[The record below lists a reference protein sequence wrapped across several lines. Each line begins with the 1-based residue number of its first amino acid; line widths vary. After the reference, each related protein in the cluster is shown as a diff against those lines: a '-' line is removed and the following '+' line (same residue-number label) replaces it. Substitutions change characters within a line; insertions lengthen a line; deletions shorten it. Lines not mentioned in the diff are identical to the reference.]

1 MRSSVPSS
9 SKGRN
14 NQTACSSAA
23 GLWNITPLASRAQH
37 IHEAV
42 HDFPRLNGAL
52 ASAAFGRRI
61 KGSTCDHSSFVR
73 SLDNRGG
80 SVCLNRFSGLIS
92 GVPAVVTKM
101 MDPRSGPLELFFLF
115 RSLTAVSL
123 FKFSCLPRRL
133 LLLPL
138 ACGQRDCVVQ
148 ALRHAKR
155 HVHSRCDLL
164 PRVPAPPWSHLSI
177 TPLRQAVAG

>member
-1 MRSSVPSS
+1 MTRRQASEST
-9 SKGRN
+9 KTR
-14 NQTACSSAA
+14 QLHACP
-23 GLWNITPLASRAQH
+23 LPQFWILRFLQIPLAMTSPLPPLVDTQRWLGLFEQ
-37 IHEAV
+37 V
-42 HDFPRLNGAL
+42 F
-52 ASAAFGRRI
+52 
-61 KGSTCDHSSFVR
+61 
-73 SLDNRGG
+73 
-80 SVCLNRFSGLIS
+80 RFDKWS
-92 GVPAVVTKM
+92 PAVVTKM

-164 PRVPAPPWSHLSI
+164 PRVPRHHGSHLSI
-177 TPLRQAVAG
+177 TPLRKQCRLK